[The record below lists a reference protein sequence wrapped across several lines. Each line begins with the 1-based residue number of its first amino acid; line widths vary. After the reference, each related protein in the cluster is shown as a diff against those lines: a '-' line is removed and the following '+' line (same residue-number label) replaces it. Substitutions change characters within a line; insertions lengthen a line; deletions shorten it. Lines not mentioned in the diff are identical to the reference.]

1 MDEKIE
7 IPMAFWRDIKNALN
21 QYVEE
26 EGGKDGENRCWENAR
41 EVSKKMETLE
51 THRYYKQ
58 HSLATYEKESSCE

>member
-21 QYVEE
+21 QYLEE
-26 EGGKDGENRCWENAR
+26 EGGKDGENHCWENAN

-51 THRYYKQ
+51 VFRLKRKD
-58 HSLATYEKESSCE
+58 SKNENC